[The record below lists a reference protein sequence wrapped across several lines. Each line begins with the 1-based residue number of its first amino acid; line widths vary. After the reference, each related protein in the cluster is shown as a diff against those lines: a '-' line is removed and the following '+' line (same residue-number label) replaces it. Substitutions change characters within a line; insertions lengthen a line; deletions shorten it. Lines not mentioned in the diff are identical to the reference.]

1 MLVGVGDAEIEVHE
15 VQKIGLGQGD
25 AFGFEIT
32 GHIKNQFVGANF
44 QLVMVEQHAIRVA
57 AIVVQGD
64 CFKQFGVFALC
75 CCVQFNVHTRCGAT
89 VHGVEYMC

>member
-1 MLVGVGDAEIEVHE
+1 MLVGVGDSEIEVDE
-15 VQKIGLGQGD
+15 VQKIGLWQGD
-25 AFGFEIT
+25 AFGFEIA
-32 GHIKNQFVGANF
+32 GHIKNQFVGAYF